1 LSERTRPSR
10 RRRWAVRAGEALLFV
25 GVFLAV
31 HAWQTRGLID
41 TGAALP
47 APVTTLA
54 DLQGRQRDL
63 REFLGRPVL
72 VYFFAPWCGVC
83 AASAGNLARLARWR
97 AEGLHVVLVA
107 MDYETVGEV
116 TDYVHR
122 HELGVPVLL
131 GDAQTAD
138 AWRVAGYP
146 TYYVLDGDGRVRRR
160 DFGYSTLAG
169 LWLRTGWLD

>member
-1 LSERTRPSR
+1 VLAAE
-10 RRRWAVRAGEALLFV
+10 VLLFA

-47 APVTTLA
+47 APATALP
-54 DLQGRQRDL
+54 DLEGRQRDL
-63 REFLGRPVL
+63 QEFLGRPVL

-83 AASAGNLARLARWR
+83 AASADNLGRLARWR
-97 AEGLHVVLVA
+97 ADGLHVVLVA
-107 MDYETVGEV
+107 LDYETVGDV
-116 TDYVHR
+116 ADYVRR
-122 HELGVPVLL
+122 HELAVPVLL
-131 GDAQTAD
+131 GDRHTAA

-146 TYYVLDGDGRVRRR
+146 TYYVLDGEGRVRRR

-169 LWLRTGWLD
+169 LWLRTGWLA